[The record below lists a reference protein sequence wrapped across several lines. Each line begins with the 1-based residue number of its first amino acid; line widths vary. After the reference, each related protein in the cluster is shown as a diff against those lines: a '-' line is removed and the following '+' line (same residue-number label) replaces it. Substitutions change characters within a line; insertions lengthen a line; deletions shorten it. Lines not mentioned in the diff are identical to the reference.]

1 MNNQDQAED
10 WWITSYKA
18 FYTTWALIEAA
29 NDGSVRIRFISDSG
43 EEFGELNFTSFE
55 SAIDAL
61 RRNEFRR
68 YREDKAIQDLYHPP
82 TPPFPHIERPDLL
95 CSIFWTD
102 IPVSETSILQKIS
115 AMLKKYEP
123 GFELEGAF
131 VPGVRGRADPNF
143 RAATEERVRLVL
155 LGAPPERVFL
165 AEGLAITRDLESVD
179 GAEADPRINWRV
191 TARHGA
197 YYIHIMALN
206 QGLFRFACCLQT
218 ERELKEGL
226 ASESRCPCSRY
237 ETGTL
242 AEIDNVLDDLYP
254 KIKHW
259 DEERRQQDRIDQA
272 VDRAVAKEREKWEQL
287 AKEKENQRMTT
298 YIIVFIAVLLLM
310 AALLFK

>member
-1 MNNQDQAED
+1 MNDQDQAED
-10 WWITSYKA
+10 WWLKTS
-18 FYTTWALIEAA
+18 TWETWALIEIAD
-29 NDGSVRIRFISDSG
+29 DGSARVRFISDRTG
-43 EEFGELNFTSFE
+43 EEFGQLNFTSFE

-68 YREDKAIQDLYHPP
+68 YREDKVIQDLWHPP
-82 TPPFPHIERPDLL
+82 SQPFPHVDRPNLL

-123 GFELEGAF
+123 GFKLEGAF
-131 VPGVRGRADPNF
+131 VPGIRGRADPNF
-143 RAATEERVRLVL
+143 SAVNEERFRL
-155 LGAPPERVFL
+155 LGLTPQGVFSAETL
-165 AEGLAITRDLESVD
+165 ADMRYQTSDD

-191 TARHGA
+191 TARHGD

-206 QGLFRFACCLQT
+206 QSLSRFACCHQT
-218 ERELKEGL
+218 ADEVKRGL
-226 ASESRCPCSRY
+226 ASEYSCPTGGY

-259 DEERRQQDRIDQA
+259 DEERRQQDRTDQA
-272 VDRAVAKEREKWEQL
+272 VDRAVAKEREKWEKL
-287 AKEKENQRMTT
+287 AKDKEHKRLLT
-298 YIIVFIAVLLLM
+298 YFVVFIAVLWLVATLLLM
-310 AALLFK
+310 